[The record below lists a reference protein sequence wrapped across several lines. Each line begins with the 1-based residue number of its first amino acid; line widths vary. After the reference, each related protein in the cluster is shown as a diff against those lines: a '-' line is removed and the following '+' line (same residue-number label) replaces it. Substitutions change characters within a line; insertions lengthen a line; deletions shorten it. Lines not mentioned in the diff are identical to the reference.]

1 MRLCQDK
8 KVENMQLSQKIK
20 EARLNKGWKQDD
32 LAKFSGVSLGSIK
45 RYETNNGNITYSN
58 LEKIANALGIKV
70 SNFISLKDKKDV
82 SQSKENLSPN
92 IKNMSLNMSLN
103 HSNLKNSQVEQIKND
118 QIYIRQLSSSVGAG
132 ESVDIDGIEI
142 YDTDILVPFS
152 QMLFK
157 VRPKNTDRV
166 RCMKV
171 DGYSMVPML
180 FPDSW
185 VIADVTAS
193 FAGDGLYI
201 INYCGN
207 FMVKLL
213 QKSPNG
219 VLHIKSVN
227 KDYESYD
234 IGPDDDVNVYIV
246 GKVLRCVI

>member
-1 MRLCQDK
+1 MRMKEYRDYYGWTQSDLSEKSGISISTIK
-8 KVENMQLSQKIK
+8 KYEAGAVEN
-20 EARLNKGWKQDD
+20 
-32 LAKFSGVSLGSIK
+32 F
-45 RYETNNGNITYSN
+45 TY
-58 LEKIANALGIKV
+58 
-70 SNFISLKDKKDV
+70 
-82 SQSKENLSPN
+82 ENLKKISSAFNVSPSDFLDEFLSVN
-92 IKNMSLNMSLN
+92 VSDNRKKMSVNVSDK
-103 HSNLKNSQVEQIKND
+103 SINLKNSQLEQIKND

-219 VLHIKSVN
+219 VLHIKSIN

>member
-1 MRLCQDK
+1 MELSLRMKEYRDYYGWTQSDLSEKSGISISTIK
-8 KVENMQLSQKIK
+8 KYEAGAVEN
-20 EARLNKGWKQDD
+20 
-32 LAKFSGVSLGSIK
+32 F
-45 RYETNNGNITYSN
+45 TY
-58 LEKIANALGIKV
+58 
-70 SNFISLKDKKDV
+70 
-82 SQSKENLSPN
+82 ENLKKISSAFNVSPSDFLDEFLSVN
-92 IKNMSLNMSLN
+92 VSDNRKKMSVNVSDK
-103 HSNLKNSQVEQIKND
+103 SINLKNSQLAQIKND

-132 ESVDIDGIEI
+132 ESVDIDGIEV

-219 VLHIKSVN
+219 VLHIKSIN

-234 IGPDDDVNVYIV
+234 IGPDDDVQVYIV